1 MIEKM
6 AELVRDKRIEGISDI
21 RDESDRQGYRV
32 VIELKRDA
40 VADVILNQLYRFTPL
55 QTSFGANMVALNGG
69 KPEVLT
75 LTDMLKA
82 FVAFREEVISR
93 RTKFLL
99 RKARDRAHVLVG
111 LAIAVANIDEVIKL
125 IRTAPD
131 PQTAREQLME
141 RRWPSGDVESLILL
155 IDDPRHRINEDG
167 TYNLSEE
174 QARAILELRLQRLTA
189 LGRDEIADE
198 LNTIGDE
205 IMDYLDI
212 LSSRARIQQIV
223 KDELA
228 AVRDEFGTP
237 RRTEL
242 TDGGADMED
251 EDLIQREDMVVTV
264 SHSGY
269 IKRVPLSLYRAQR
282 RGGKGRS
289 GMSTKEEDFVTR
301 LFVANTHT
309 PVLFFSSRGIVYKEK
324 VWRLPIGNPQSR
336 GKALI
341 NMLPLEQGERITTI
355 MPLPEDETSWGEL
368 DVMFATTRGTVRR
381 NKLSDFVQVN
391 RNGKI
396 AMKLE
401 EEGDEILGVE
411 TCTDNDD
418 VLLTASSG
426 QCIRFSVSDVR
437 VFQSR
442 NSVGVRG
449 IAMADTDR
457 VISMAVIEHVDASP
471 AERAAYLK
479 RVVAERRLAAGIAA
493 GEEEEIALTN
503 EEIGEE
509 TELSD
514 ERYEFLKAHEQF
526 VLTVTEYG
534 YGKRSSS
541 YDFRLTGRGGKGIRA
556 TDVSKVAEIGQS
568 GGDLPGRQ

>member
-1 MIEKM
+1 
-6 AELVRDKRIEGISDI
+6 
-21 RDESDRQGYRV
+21 
-32 VIELKRDA
+32 
-40 VADVILNQLYRFTPL
+40 QLYRFTPL

-69 KPEVLT
+69 KPELLT
-75 LTDMLKA
+75 LTDMLRA

-205 IMDYLDI
+205 IKDYLDI

-223 KDELA
+223 KNELA

-242 TDGGADMED
+242 SEGGADMED

-269 IKRVPLSLYRAQR
+269 IKR
-282 RGGKGRS
+282 
-289 GMSTKEEDFVTR
+289 
-301 LFVANTHT
+301 
-309 PVLFFSSRGIVYKEK
+309 
-324 VWRLPIGNPQSR
+324 
-336 GKALI
+336 
-341 NMLPLEQGERITTI
+341 
-355 MPLPEDETSWGEL
+355 
-368 DVMFATTRGTVRR
+368 
-381 NKLSDFVQVN
+381 
-391 RNGKI
+391 
-396 AMKLE
+396 
-401 EEGDEILGVE
+401 
-411 TCTDNDD
+411 
-418 VLLTASSG
+418 
-426 QCIRFSVSDVR
+426 
-437 VFQSR
+437 
-442 NSVGVRG
+442 
-449 IAMADTDR
+449 
-457 VISMAVIEHVDASP
+457 
-471 AERAAYLK
+471 
-479 RVVAERRLAAGIAA
+479 
-493 GEEEEIALTN
+493 
-503 EEIGEE
+503 
-509 TELSD
+509 
-514 ERYEFLKAHEQF
+514 
-526 VLTVTEYG
+526 
-534 YGKRSSS
+534 
-541 YDFRLTGRGGKGIRA
+541 
-556 TDVSKVAEIGQS
+556 
-568 GGDLPGRQ
+568 